1 MRLDYLITISLGSLA
16 LLIYLIKSSFA
27 QVAGEAESVWQN
39 HVEVL
44 HQDHTQKVDKLSS
57 DLNSIRKEIKA
68 LKAENAVLKDSTLIG
83 EKQREIEALHSEHE
97 ESLLL
102 LREMGLKLEGAVND
116 RDQLA
121 ERLSDDDA
129 MIEERMADRV
139 IAEREKLRALETK
152 MRSIAARTSEDAAK
166 FKELEVEKNYLS
178 NEVDDLTNWK
188 AVYESGH
195 GLQELARNQR
205 SLKGLET
212 RTTFIIFC
220 RSFSL
225 NFLSFIYSKL
235 SHVAL

>member
-1 MRLDYLITISLGSLA
+1 M
-16 LLIYLIKSSFA
+16 
-27 QVAGEAESVWQN
+27 AGEAESVWQN

-44 HQDHTQKVDKLSS
+44 HQDHTQKVDKMSV
-57 DLNSIRKEIKA
+57 DMNSMRKEIKV

-83 EKQREIEALHSEHE
+83 EKQREIEALHAEHE

-102 LREMGLKLEGAVND
+102 LREMGLKLEGAIND

-139 IAEREKLRALETK
+139 VAEREKLRALETK
-152 MRSIAARTSEDAAK
+152 MRSIAVRTSEDAAK
-166 FKELEVEKNYLS
+166 YKELEIEKNFLS
-178 NEVDDLTNWK
+178 NEVDDLMNWK

-205 SLKGLET
+205 SLKGLEY
-212 RTTFIIFC
+212 RTIFITSC
-220 RSFSL
+220 QSFSL
-225 NFLSFIYSKL
+225 DYPCPSWTQKHII
-235 SHVAL
+235 